1 VRRAYAASVSYVDAQ
16 VGRLLDAL
24 KVLDPAGNTI
34 VVVWGDHG
42 FLLGEHAIWGKH
54 CLYENALRSPLL
66 IRAPGLAQAG
76 ATSTALVETVD
87 IFPTLTD
94 LCGMPT
100 PAQLDGRSLRA
111 QLDRPTTPAAK
122 PARAFWKDNE
132 RTVRTERWRLIVTR
146 ANDGAPQIELFDFR
160 DDPFETRNVAA
171 AHADV
176 VSELQAQ
183 LANVPPLRSSASN
196 TNKKKKL

>member
-1 VRRAYAASVSYVDAQ
+1 VDAQ

-24 KVLDPAGNTI
+24 KALDPAGNTI

-66 IRAPGLAQAG
+66 IRAPGLVQAG

-94 LCGMPT
+94 LCGLPT

-111 QLDRPTTPAAK
+111 QLDRPATPTAK
-122 PARAFWKDNE
+122 PARGFWKDSE

-146 ANDGAPQIELFDFR
+146 ANDGAPQVELFDYR
-160 DDPFETRNVAA
+160 NDPFETRNEAA
-171 AHADV
+171 THSDV

-183 LANVPPLRSSASN
+183 LASVPPLRASAAN
-196 TNKKKKL
+196 TTKKKKL